1 MNERHKGFVLQ
12 NDRLGRVH
20 HRELSFLIKVEEH
33 RAERLVLIRPLIN
46 QNLHR
51 MQPIKRF
58 RIYII
63 RQRNALRIDFH
74 IIKRVE
80 PDIRLRMSFLH
91 EPLQKEGRREILGII
106 VKTGKNEG
114 RVLVCITDTAL
125 PHMREKDAQLRHGAR
140 IRIAFLEILR
150 RNGVRIVALDD
161 ETGRVRVDLH
171 HADAPRLVEHIV
183 KPREP
188 RRQPE
193 HIRRAQIGQQLLGH
207 VHRARKVVGRIA
219 EHRRRFAKHMKKPP

>member
-1 MNERHKGFVLQ
+1 M
-12 NDRLGRVH
+12 
-20 HRELSFLIKVEEH
+20 
-33 RAERLVLIRPLIN
+33 PL
-46 QNLHR
+46 
-51 MQPIKRF
+51 
-58 RIYII
+58 
-63 RQRNALRIDFH
+63 
-74 IIKRVE
+74 
-80 PDIRLRMSFLH
+80 LH
-91 EPLQKEGRREILGII
+91 EPLQKQGRREVFGIV
-106 VKTGKNEG
+106 VKTGEHEG
-114 RVLVCITDTAL
+114 RVLIRIADAAF
-125 PHMREKDAQLRHGAR
+125 PHMREKDAKLRRRAR